1 MNFARPKEP
10 EERQPGWARREAP
23 EMTSTRQKEPEER
36 QPGWVRREAPE
47 MSFTRQKQPDERS
60 DFGFAD
66 DNSEAVGQTFFNI
79 NDDSDRKLSGG
90 TGRALRIFSMLVL
103 LGAGTVW
110 LQAEPARKY
119 LGEWRATLGEI
130 IGSYRQIPAPAKT
143 DADTPP
149 LPTTEELIASAPP
162 SSANNPQPQHEKQKT
177 GDLTYSEIE
186 KLAELPSPA
195 PPPVQQETPSVEQ
208 PTPPPQ
214 KAPARAVPGRQTPLR
229 EDPDQQ
235 RRELAAQVSKA
246 IANRAIPGIGVF
258 VIDGTAY
265 LNGRV
270 ATERQRAAAERAAHT
285 IPDVRAVQNRIIIE

>member
-10 EERQPGWARREAP
+10 EERQPGWARRKAP

-47 MSFTRQKQPDERS
+47 MTFTRPKEPDERS

-103 LGAGTVW
+103 LGAATVW

-130 IGSYRQIPAPAKT
+130 IDSYRQIPAPAKT
-143 DADTPP
+143 AADVPP
-149 LPTTEELIASAPP
+149 ATTEEMISSAPP
-162 SSANNPQPQHEKQKT
+162 SSANDPQPQPEKQKS
-177 GDLTYSEIE
+177 DLTYSEIE

-195 PPPVQQETPSVEQ
+195 PPPVQQETPAVEQ
-208 PTPPPQ
+208 PIPAPQ

-258 VIDGTAY
+258 VINGTAY

-270 ATERQRAAAERAAHT
+270 ATERQRNAAERAAHSV
-285 IPDVRAVQNRIIIE
+285 PDVREVQNRIIIE